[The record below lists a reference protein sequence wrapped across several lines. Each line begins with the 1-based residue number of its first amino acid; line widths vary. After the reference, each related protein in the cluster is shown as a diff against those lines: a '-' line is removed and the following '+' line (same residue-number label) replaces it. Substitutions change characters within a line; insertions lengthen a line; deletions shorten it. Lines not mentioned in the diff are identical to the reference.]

1 MYGPRI
7 RTQVSK
13 GSSGSGRNWYTDPSL
28 LLRRFKTYKQAK
40 KSHRDFPFLFY
51 YFLMTIFCTTQWS
64 AASRF
69 GSGKIIWF
77 RTDFPRQKEKI
88 LPMSG
93 SFQEQIEKILQK
105 SGFSATDKENF
116 TKVWIFSGTP
126 AGFLYVIYIHIKGTR
141 TGTIIN
147 GDFLLQ
153 FVLNSFY
160 GKGLLLLVFTI

>member
-1 MYGPRI
+1 MLCCGSGSEFFSGVGILLWPCIKAVKKGKIFFFNDFFRKFIRRFFKQEKMYGPRI

-64 AASRF
+64 AESRF

-77 RTDFPRQKEKI
+77 RTDFPRHFTNVGI
-88 LPMSG
+88 FSG
-93 SFQEQIEKILQK
+93 
-105 SGFSATDKENF
+105 TYRENF
-116 TKVWIFSGTP
+116 TKVGIF
-126 AGFLYVIYIHIKGTR
+126 R
-141 TGTIIN
+141 
-147 GDFLLQ
+147 DR
-153 FVLNSFY
+153 
-160 GKGLLLLVFTI
+160 

>member
-1 MYGPRI
+1 MQEKMYGPRI

-77 RTDFPRQKEKI
+77 RTDFPRQIEKI
-88 LPMSG
+88 LP
-93 SFQEQIEKILQK
+93 K
-105 SGFSATDKENF
+105 SGFSATDRENFTNVGIFSGTDKENF
-116 TKVWIFSGTP
+116 TKVGIF
-126 AGFLYVIYIHIKGTR
+126 R
-141 TGTIIN
+141 
-147 GDFLLQ
+147 DR
-153 FVLNSFY
+153 
-160 GKGLLLLVFTI
+160 

>member
-1 MYGPRI
+1 
-7 RTQVSK
+7 
-13 GSSGSGRNWYTDPSL
+13 
-28 LLRRFKTYKQAK
+28 
-40 KSHRDFPFLFY
+40 
-51 YFLMTIFCTTQWS
+51 
-64 AASRF
+64 
-69 GSGKIIWF
+69 
-77 RTDFPRQKEKI
+77 
-88 LPMSG
+88 MSG

-153 FVLNSFY
+153 FVINSFY

>member
-1 MYGPRI
+1 
-7 RTQVSK
+7 
-13 GSSGSGRNWYTDPSL
+13 
-28 LLRRFKTYKQAK
+28 
-40 KSHRDFPFLFY
+40 
-51 YFLMTIFCTTQWS
+51 
-64 AASRF
+64 
-69 GSGKIIWF
+69 
-77 RTDFPRQKEKI
+77 
-88 LPMSG
+88 MSG

-126 AGFLYVIYIHIKGTR
+126 AGFLYVIYIHIKGTGG

-153 FVLNSFY
+153 FVINSFY